1 MADQTQTILIDV
13 KVEASAALQRQTE
26 LKAAL
31 EAVKKEQAELAK
43 TVGVS
48 SEAYIRNEAQ
58 IKNLNNQILNNS
70 KIIQA
75 NEQQVNSVDGAYRKL
90 NDTYLFAA
98 AKAKDLAAAYGAND
112 ARTKEAVA
120 TAKQYSDQLK
130 AVDDSVGQNQRNVG
144 NYAGS
149 LDTVNNRFIQGL
161 VGANNFIKANGGL
174 AGSFKAGG
182 QAVAGFGKQ
191 LLALLANP
199 IVAFIAAIVGAFL
212 LLKKGLDSNG
222 EATKKL
228 SQIFAPFKALLEAT
242 FSVIGKFV
250 NVLLTGVQVLGEWA
264 GKVMQLIPGLKQI
277 NDASNESIR
286 IEKEKQRL
294 IREGILDKAQDAK
307 EELRIADL
315 KKKINQSD
323 IYSKEQRLAFAREVD
338 KIGRKLAQDDAKRA
352 NDSLK
357 NFLARMKQ
365 QGKAF
370 KDYTDAELQEFSE
383 LQANKFKQQQ
393 AYYDNTRKTAS
404 KTAELTKELEAEE
417 QARQEKIRENNVKAQ
432 DKQLAKLETNLAIYQ
447 EKNKTMTAKNLKDIE
462 EMEMTILKKKLSFG
476 KITQEEYTLEKL
488 QIEQKYSEGVISLT
502 KKTEDERLKTLKAAA
517 DKAVEQ
523 MNYEFELYKLKE
535 QERLAGQK
543 LTDEQ
548 LHKNKLDGL
557 QKEYKT
563 ELDKLGE
570 RLDSEEITLDEYNK
584 QVVLL
589 NQQKNTNIA
598 LENADFDAKQLE
610 LKKQALAIEA
620 QAEFDLKQLQYQN
633 QFDAERAALDAQYQQ
648 QIDAAN
654 KVGADTTAL
663 TAIYEKQK
671 TKIAEKE
678 NEARFNVLSN
688 VAGNLAELFGKE
700 TALGKAAASAQVAI
714 QTYQGAMSAWTAAQV
729 FPAPFNSIVGAASV
743 AATVALGAKSVS
755 DIWAVKAEGIN
766 SGSGGGSKPSMSV
779 PSITGGIVNRQSGQI
794 EQSAQRKATSDA
806 LAEQKREV
814 VLVTNDLTTALNEK
828 TSLKVENSI

>member
-75 NEQQVNSVDGAYRKL
+75 NEQQVNAVDGAYRKL

-130 AVDDSVGQNQRNVG
+130 AIDDSVGQNQRNVG

-191 LLALLANP
+191 LFALLAHP
-199 IVAFIAAIVGAFL
+199 VVAFLAAIVGALL

-228 SQIFAPFKALLEAT
+228 SQIFAPFKALLEAV

-338 KIGRKLAQDDAKRA
+338 RIERKLAQDDAKRA

-365 QGKAF
+365 QGKYF

-404 KTAELTKELEAEE
+404 KTAALTKELEAEE

-447 EKNKTMTAKNLKDIE
+447 EKNKQMTEKNLKDIAQ
-462 EMEMTILKKKLSFG
+462 MELNLLNKKLSFG
-476 KITQEEYTLEKL
+476 KITQEEYNLARL
-488 QIEQKYSEGVISLT
+488 QSENKYWEAYFKIQDENIQKT
-502 KKTEDERLKTLKAAA
+502 RD
-517 DKAVEQ
+517 
-523 MNYEFELYKLKE
+523 
-535 QERLAGQK
+535 
-543 LTDEQ
+543 
-548 LHKNKLDGL
+548 
-557 QKEYKT
+557 
-563 ELDKLGE
+563 
-570 RLDSEEITLDEYNK
+570 
-584 QVVLL
+584 VLL
-589 NQQKNTNIA
+589 NSIKAGREALQQSIDADIA
-598 LENADFDAKQLE
+598 DADREYQESLKINE
-610 LKKQALAIEA
+610 LKKQNKLAAYENEYLIAEEGSNRQYELQLA
-620 QAEFDLKQLQYQN
+620 NLERQKQAELNNKLLTEEQKKLINDKYAKFEIDL
-633 QFDAERAALDAQYQQ
+633 ERQ
-648 QIDAAN
+648 
-654 KVGADTTAL
+654 
-663 TAIYEKQK
+663 KQK
-671 TKIAEKE
+671 SKLDIM
-678 NEARFNVLSN
+678 SN
-688 VAGNLAELFGKE
+688 LAGGLAELFGKE

-729 FPAPFNSIVGAASV
+729 FPAPFNAIVGAASV

-766 SGSGGGSKPSMSV
+766 SGNGGGSKPSMSV

-794 EQSAQRKATSDA
+794 EQSAQRRATSDA
-806 LAEQKREV
+806 LAEQQREV